1 MNVNFDVQLLC
12 VSKNQL
18 RGIHNY
24 TINLIEELIKDEEI
38 SVILSFFD
46 YNGERY
52 NRNYLLNNI
61 NSDIISK
68 VIISETQENSYRT
81 LMNSIINPD
90 LKFNEYNQ
98 IWKINS
104 DIIHF
109 PTAQFVPKNI
119 GNKAVVTV
127 HDIIPVIPYVKN
139 IIKDPNSCYLNA
151 SIHNIKNNYDIKL
164 IVDSENTKKDLIQF
178 YGIKEER
185 LYTIQLAY
193 NKKVIYPEKNFNSIY
208 KFGIY
213 ESYILYIGP
222 MMVYKGVLEILD
234 AYIIIK
240 SKYKNIKMVF
250 SGNYNAMDEKVREK
264 LKNFPYIDDLIFTGY
279 VSESEKRHLLS
290 CAKLFLF
297 PSWYE
302 GFGIPVL
309 EAMACGCPVVCTNNS
324 SLPEV
329 GGKAAIYIERDN
341 VKQLAE
347 VIITM
352 LENENLCK
360 KHIDAGF
367 QQISQ
372 FSWKK
377 TADETKRIYQL
388 ALEE

>member
-1 MNVNFDVQLLC
+1 MNVNFDAQLLC
-12 VSKNQL
+12 VPKNQL

-24 TINLIEELIKDEEI
+24 TINLISELIKDEKI
-38 SVILSFFD
+38 SVIISFFD
-46 YNGERY
+46 YNGERH
-52 NRNYLLNNI
+52 NKNYLLNNI
-61 NSDIISK
+61 DNNLINK
-68 VIISETQENSYRT
+68 VIISETQESSYRT
-81 LMNSIINPD
+81 LMESIINPD
-90 LKFNEYNQ
+90 LKFNEYNK

-109 PTAQFVPKNI
+109 PTAQFVPRKI

-127 HDIIPVIPYVKN
+127 HDIIPMIPYIKD

-151 SIHNIKNNYDIKL
+151 SIYNIKKNSDIKL

-185 LYTIQLAY
+185 LYTVQLAY
-193 NKKVIYPEKNFNSIY
+193 NEKIIYPEKNLNSIY

-213 ESYILYIGP
+213 ESYIFYIGP

-234 AYIIIK
+234 AYSIVK

-264 LKNFPYIDDLIFTGY
+264 LKNFPYIEDLIFTGY
-279 VSESEKRHLLS
+279 VSENEKRHLLS

-302 GFGIPVL
+302 GFGLPVL
-309 EAMACGCPVVCTNNS
+309 EAMACGCPVICTNNS

-329 GGKAAIYIERDN
+329 GGKAAIYIERN
-341 VKQLAE
+341 NAIQLAE

-367 QQISQ
+367 QQASQ
-372 FSWKK
+372 FSWEK
-377 TADETKRIYQL
+377 TAKETKHIYQL
-388 ALEE
+388 ILEE